1 VAGER
6 GGDTRA
12 GAPAERVDRVSGQA
26 TPEQQGADEASA
38 ASTVGPTER
47 GTAPR
52 SGAPADELLCTICGL
67 TACWQK
73 TR

>member
-38 ASTVGPTER
+38 GSAGATAEQQ
-47 GTAPR
+47 TAPR
-52 SGAPADELLCTICGL
+52 SRAPADELLCTICGL